1 VIRSTRRG
9 AAVTVHWRPGCNSLG
24 NGSRQRKSA
33 GPRPRQLQQ
42 ETTEELHKMKI
53 GTMFIT
59 AGVLAL
65 GLAAWNTPSKAQGP
79 LYDRVNVN
87 LPYSVTIGDR
97 TLQPGD
103 YVIQQLRDTGG
114 NSRVLLIYSDNGMK
128 FETSAMTIPALDQN
142 TPENTKVVLHHFGN
156 DYYFDKIWI
165 QGKDYGYEFPV
176 PDSVKARMNERM
188 EPVSVAATYSTT
200 QSSDTTTNTTTASAT
215 NGQQTTSAA
224 NNPTTTTNTTT
235 AANNPTTTTN
245 TTTQQPQTTQT
256 PTTNAGTM
264 TVQNQTTTQPTTVP
278 STTQSQN
285 TAQAQNTMP
294 SSTMGNDNTGSANR
308 SMPNT
313 NAGWLMMLLSGGTL
327 SSVGYAL
334 RKRS

>member
-1 VIRSTRRG
+1 
-9 AAVTVHWRPGCNSLG
+9 
-24 NGSRQRKSA
+24 
-33 GPRPRQLQQ
+33 
-42 ETTEELHKMKI
+42 MKI

-65 GLAAWNTPSKAQGP
+65 GLAAWNTPSNAQGP
-79 LYDRVNVN
+79 LYDRVNVT

-103 YVIQQLRDTGG
+103 YVIQQLRDQSG

-142 TPENTKVVLHHFGN
+142 TPEKTSVILHHFGS

-176 PDSVKARMNERM
+176 PDSVKSRMNERM

-200 QSSDTTTNTTTASAT
+200 QQTDTT
-215 NGQQTTSAA
+215 AA
-224 NNPTTTTNTTT
+224 NNTQTTTVANNATTTTNTTT
-235 AANNPTTTTN
+235 AQSETTQTPATTTN
-245 TTTQQPQTTQT
+245 TIT
-256 PTTNAGTM
+256 A
-264 TVQNQTTTQPTTVP
+264 QNQTTVAPSTVP
-278 STTQSQN
+278 SAAPN
-285 TAQAQNTMP
+285 PNTMP
-294 SSTMGNDNTGSANR
+294 SSTVVNDTDNTGSANR

-313 NAGWLMMLLSGGTL
+313 SAGWLMMLLSGGAL
-327 SSVGYAL
+327 SGAGLSL